1 MKLITALSACLLASA
16 AALPAAAATL
26 VYDANLSGANENPA
40 TSSLG
45 TGFAQVTVDTT
56 LLTMHVQATFT
67 GLTGL
72 VTASHIHCCAAPPTN
87 MVVATPFPGFP
98 SGVTSGT
105 YDQLF
110 DMSLAASYNAP
121 FVTASGGTA
130 AGAFTAL
137 VAGMDAGQAYFNIH
151 TDSSPGGEIR
161 GYLARV
167 PEPQNFALLAVGL
180 GCSVLGARR
189 RLASL
194 QGRREVVT
202 R

>member
-1 MKLITALSACLLASA
+1 MKLIASLFACLLATA

-56 LLTMHVQATFT
+56 LLTMRVEATFT

-72 VTASHIHCCAAPPTN
+72 VTASHIHCCAPAPTN
-87 MVVATPFPGFP
+87 VGVATQTPTFPGFP
-98 SGVTSGT
+98 SGVTSGS
-105 YDQLF
+105 YDQTF

-121 FVTASGGTA
+121 FVTASGGSA
-130 AGAFTAL
+130 AGAFSAL

-151 TDSSPGGEIR
+151 TNTSAGGEIR
-161 GYLARV
+161 GYLTRV
-167 PEPQNFALLAVGL
+167 PEPHSLALLVVGL
-180 GCSVLGARR
+180 GFSVLAARR
-189 RLASL
+189 RLAS
-194 QGRREVVT
+194 
-202 R
+202 